1 MMKRICFFIFL
12 VIAIYSSPVFAID
25 SDITR
30 KTLTGLKGVYVVVE
44 NLQPNIERYAQRFNL
59 TKEQIQADVE
69 GRLKGAGI
77 EILSRDMW
85 LKTTG
90 RPMLYV
96 SINTH
101 EYEKYWYSYTI
112 GICLQQIVMLET
124 NPEVKTSATTWSIEM
139 TGIANIGTLG
149 RIRSNVSILVGRFIE
164 AYNSVNPKQRG
175 NSTNSLR

>member
-1 MMKRICFFIFL
+1 MIKRISFL
-12 VIAIYSSPVFAID
+12 LFALLMFAIYGSSAFAIG
-25 SDITR
+25 SDVTR

-44 NLQPNIERYAQRFNL
+44 NLQPNIEKYASKFNL

-69 GRLKGAGI
+69 GKLKGAGI
-77 EILSRDMW
+77 EILSRDRW

-96 SINTH
+96 NINTH

-112 GICLQQIVMLET
+112 SIDLQQIVMLET
-124 NPEVKTSATTWSIEM
+124 NPEVKTFATTWSIEM

-149 RIRSNVSILVGRFIE
+149 HICSNVATLIDRFIE
-164 AYNSVNPKQRG
+164 AHKSVNPKKQ
-175 NSTNSLR
+175 